1 MTRDQFINLKQ
12 DIANEQYKEGVL
24 FQETIEHVYEDIDYK
39 MKLPDRLGK
48 TVRVTDKQFPRV
60 NVLLEEASKE
70 LGLRKPEMFVYENYY
85 YGAESYGIDKPW
97 IEISAKTIQDF
108 SEKELIFVIAR
119 EIFQIS
125 DGVTKQKTMLEERL
139 KTMKSV
145 APTQVEQISKLSF
158 YRWYRLANYSADN
171 FGYLMCGS
179 VSAAVNAIMLTV
191 LNSRLLVQQTD
202 LNEFINQASEI
213 NKLDDE
219 VYNYTK
225 ADELVPY
232 APFRIQN
239 LLAFAESDRG
249 INGKR

>member
-213 NKLDDE
+213 NK
-219 VYNYTK
+219 TK

>member
-24 FQETIEHVYEDIDYK
+24 FQETVEHVYGDIDYK

-70 LGLRKPEMFVYENYY
+70 LGLRKPDMFVYENYY
-85 YGAESYGIDKPW
+85 YGAESYGIEKPW

-108 SEKELIFVIAR
+108 SDKELMFVIAR

-139 KTMKSV
+139 KTMKIV
-145 APTQVEQISKLSF
+145 APTQVEQVSKLSF
-158 YRWYRLANYSADN
+158 FRWYRLANYSADN

-179 VSAAVNAIMLTV
+179 VLAAVNAIMLTV

-202 LNEFINQASEI
+202 QNEFINQASEI

-219 VYNYTK
+219 VFNYTK

-249 INGKR
+249 IIGRK

>member
-24 FQETIEHVYEDIDYK
+24 FQETVEQVYEDIDYK

-48 TVRVTDKQFPRV
+48 TVRVTDKQFPKV
-60 NVLLEEASKE
+60 DALLEEASKE
-70 LGLRKPEMFVYENYY
+70 LGLRKPDMFVYENYY
-85 YGAESYGIDKPW
+85 YGAESYGIEKPW

-108 SEKELIFVIAR
+108 SDKELMFVIAR

-139 KTMKSV
+139 KTMKIV
-145 APTQVEQISKLSF
+145 APTQVEQVSKLSF

-219 VYNYTK
+219 VFNYTK

-249 INGKR
+249 IIGRK

>member
-1 MTRDQFINLKQ
+1 M
-12 DIANEQYKEGVL
+12 
-24 FQETIEHVYEDIDYK
+24 
-39 MKLPDRLGK
+39 
-48 TVRVTDKQFPRV
+48 
-60 NVLLEEASKE
+60 
-70 LGLRKPEMFVYENYY
+70 
-85 YGAESYGIDKPW
+85 
-97 IEISAKTIQDF
+97 
-108 SEKELIFVIAR
+108 FVIAR
-119 EIFQIS
+119 EIFQIN
-125 DGVTKQKTMLEERL
+125 DGVTKQKNMLEERL
-139 KTMKSV
+139 KTMRSV

-191 LNSRLLVQQTD
+191 LNSRLLVEQTD
-202 LNEFINQASEI
+202 LNEFIRQASEI

-249 INGKR
+249 IKGRR